1 MIRLVGVTKQF
12 GTRKLFS
19 NFSYEF
25 PETGMIA
32 LLGDSG
38 SGKSTILNL
47 ISGLDNDYEGTIEID
62 NVNFKKLSKSKIQDF
77 RIKNI
82 GYVFQNF
89 NLLNLETVFNNVLLP
104 LDTICNDKKSIKNQ
118 RVIDA
123 LRLVDMQSKKN
134 NQINKLSGGEKQRVA
149 IARSIINNPS
159 VILCDEPTGALDSKN
174 AEIVFNLLK
183 QISKRKLVIIATHD
197 AEEITKY
204 ADRILT
210 IKNEEINEIKL
221 DNDCE
226 ENGNLLIK
234 FNKTKTTPKVTSF
247 FKVNYSYHKLR
258 AKKWRSVIVNLLLS
272 LSLTGVGL
280 SLILTQSVSSK
291 VEEAFTTMLNGNQIV
306 VSRKNEL
313 ENTFTNVYST
323 SYKNV
328 ENIYQKYKY
337 LCDGIGVNYMVN
349 FEDFFKDNNEFYV
362 YGKSKKIS
370 IDSLSARNINDFR
383 WIENGDEGIYY
394 PFSYDI
400 LDDDQVILGLSYED
414 MVQLCYQLQIQ
425 RNYTS
430 LGHYI
435 YENGLSLFLNV
446 RNNYWQY
453 DDEQLLNVVAVCES
467 NKTTL
472 FHTNLLWNEIVF
484 EEMMLLPSDDDETH
498 EFPWEMY
505 KIYYLQTREDPSVF
519 LNASLCDESLNSYIF
534 ERSNFDYNPII
545 CNPYQSCDLRRIYIY
560 SADTKSVI
568 SSELQNYLNEK
579 SDVFD
584 YYYTSDYGYASYS
597 SNLFSGFSKNVFI
610 SDDSD
615 SLDVAIDADSKVDS
629 EVNLTINLP
638 ENVVQGNFLLSLTG
652 GLRFSTDMSK
662 LIYGRKASN
671 LNEIVISKGLAEKY
685 DNNSLCL
692 GKYLEITG
700 EIEEFYDSEEQL
712 NKIYN
717 RTKLLVVGI
726 VDEPENYLYHFGNW
740 TISFFRDK
748 LGVSNFFLIPTG
760 IVIEFPTKTAAEN
773 AFLEIK
779 QLVRDLKVVSPIE
792 ELKTNIQTTLDYA
805 NTILIIFSIL
815 SLIISVLFLGTV
827 VMLNIL
833 ESKNDVNLLSV
844 LGIKKN
850 DTDSCFIVQSL
861 MQGLISFVVS
871 SIELIAVDIFLSF
884 SIGKTLGIGFNFSF
898 NSTPVL
904 VIFLISVFIPFLVTK
919 VMLLI
924 LNRRT

>member
-1 MIRLVGVTKQF
+1 MIRLIGVTKQF
-12 GTRKLFS
+12 GSRTLFS

-25 PETGMIA
+25 PEVGLVA

-47 ISGLDNDYEGTIEID
+47 ISGLDNDYQGTIEI
-62 NVNFKKLSKSKIQDF
+62 NKINFKTLTKQEIQDF

-89 NLLNLETVFNNVLLP
+89 SLLNLESVFNNVLFP
-104 LDTICNDKKSIKNQ
+104 LDTISNDKKSIKKQ
-118 RVIDA
+118 RVLDA
-123 LRLVDMQSKKN
+123 LKLVDMESKRN

-174 AEIVFNLLK
+174 AKSVFDLLK
-183 QISKRKLVIIATHD
+183 QISKTKLVIIATHD
-197 AEEITKY
+197 AEEIAKY

-210 IKNEEINEIKL
+210 IKDGKINEEKL
-221 DNDCE
+221 DNNFE
-226 ENGNLLIK
+226 EKSNLLIK
-234 FNKTKTTPKVTSF
+234 FEKTKTKPKVTST
-247 FKVNYSYHKLR
+247 FKTSYAYHKMR
-258 AKKWRSVIVNLLLS
+258 AKKWRSLIVNLLLS

-280 SLILTQSVSSK
+280 SLILTQSVSNK
-291 VEEAFTTMLNGNQIV
+291 VEEAFTTMLNGNQVV

-313 ENTFTNVYST
+313 ENTFNNVYST

-328 ENIYQKYKY
+328 ENIYSKYKY

-349 FEDFFKDNNEFYV
+349 FEDFFRDNNEFYA
-362 YGKSKKIS
+362 YGITKKIL
-370 IDSLSARNINDFR
+370 IDSLSARNINDFK
-383 WIENGDEGIYY
+383 WIENGNEGIYY

-414 MVQLCYQLQIQ
+414 MVQLCFQLQIQ

-446 RNNYWQY
+446 RNDYWQY

-472 FHTNLLWNEIVF
+472 IHTNLLWNEVMF
-484 EEMMLLPSDDDETH
+484 EEMMLLPSDDDEVH

-505 KIYYLQTREDPSVF
+505 KIYYLQTHEDPSVF
-519 LNASLCDESLNSYIF
+519 LDASLCDETLSSYVF
-534 ERSNFDYNPII
+534 ERSNYNYNPII

-560 SADTKSVI
+560 SADTKTVI
-568 SSELQNYLNEK
+568 SSDLQTYLKQN
-579 SDVFD
+579 SDSFD
-584 YYYTSDYGYASYS
+584 YYFTSDYGYASYS
-597 SNLFSGFSKNVFI
+597 SNLFSGFSKNVFV

-615 SLDVAIDADSKVDS
+615 SLDVAIDADSRVDS
-629 EVNLTINLP
+629 DVNLTINLP
-638 ENVVQGNFLLSLTG
+638 ANVVQGNFLLSLTG

-662 LIYGRKASN
+662 LIYGRKPTN

-685 DNNSLCL
+685 DKNSFYL

-726 VDEPENYLYHFGNW
+726 VDETENYLYHSGDW
-740 TISFFRDK
+740 TVSFFRDK

-760 IVIEFPTKTAAEN
+760 IVIEFPTKAGAEK
-773 AFLEIK
+773 AFPEIK

-792 ELKTNIQTTLDYA
+792 ELKSNIQTTLDYA
-805 NTILIIFSIL
+805 NTILIIFSVL
-815 SLIISVLFLGTV
+815 SLIISILFLGTV

-850 DTDSCFIVQSL
+850 DIDSCFVTQSI
-861 MQGLISFVVS
+861 MQGFISFLVS
-871 SIELIAVDIFLSF
+871 AFELIIVDIFLSF
-884 SIGKTLGIGFNFSF
+884 SIGKTLGIGFSFSF
-898 NSTPVL
+898 NSIPVL
-904 VIFLISVFIPFLVTK
+904 VIFLISIFIPYFVTK
-919 VMLLI
+919 IMLFI